1 MIRTVVCQKEGCS
14 GNSFYIETCEDKLH
28 AICKECGNK
37 YEFSINYDDYVLIS
51 SCSKCNNETFKIFR
65 DMENGNVYA
74 KCTQCGSTPE
84 KIYIDSDGVQVSYE
98 TKLLHDIR
106 QIMKQVDQRVLNLEL
121 KIETM
126 EHGQEIL
133 EESLA
138 YINKYIIQKD

>member
-14 GNSFYIETCEDKLH
+14 GNSFYIETNEDKLQI
-28 AICKECGNK
+28 ICKVCGNR
-37 YEFSINYDDYVLIS
+37 YEFHINYDDYVLIS
-51 SCSKCNNETFKIFR
+51 TCSKCNNETFKIFR
-65 DMENGNVYA
+65 DMEKGNVYA
-74 KCTQCGSTPE
+74 KCTKCGSPPE

-98 TKLLHDIR
+98 TRLLHDIR
-106 QIMKQVDQRVLNLEL
+106 EIMKQVDQKVLNLEL
-121 KIETM
+121 KIEMM